1 MKRAILIIALMA
13 LVGCPGPSLIRVLPD
28 AYQRW
33 LDRSASV
40 TNPGG
45 PNGVVLSGSGQP
57 IPTLA
62 LNYSYALEQNFTV
75 PGQKQIPGSIQ
86 VGNAIEDNIGPGGPW
101 NFVVDYYFVIE
112 TDLPAAHFHFEAA
125 VVHGRIDNMQAR
137 VLNLTGQIGPV
148 FDPDLFEPL
157 QDLYPTLP
165 SPPGLGFSPIG
176 NLILDADTS
185 LPAGQYNLQIKGDVI
200 SQRHRLPAGA
210 AYEGFMSIRTVP

>member
-1 MKRAILIIALMA
+1 MRILPA
-13 LVGCPGPSLIRVLPD
+13 

-33 LDRSASV
+33 LDRSATV
-40 TNPGG
+40 TNPGA
-45 PNGVVLSGSGQP
+45 PNEVLLSGSGEP

-62 LNYSYALEQNFTV
+62 INSSYALYQKFSES
-75 PGQKQIPGSIQ
+75 GQKQLLGSIQ
-86 VGNAIEDNIGPGGPW
+86 VGNAIEEIIGPGGPW

-112 TDLPAAHFHFEAA
+112 TDLPVAHFHFEAA

-157 QDLYPTLP
+157 YDLYPTLP

-185 LPAGQYNLQIKGDVI
+185 LPAGQYDLQIKGDVI
-200 SQRHRLPAGA
+200 WQRHRLPVGG